1 MEGGVTFFYN
11 WRKHEGA
18 RGHLKCWYFVM
29 EKQNCF
35 WCVLVQ
41 LWFVRSL
48 IIGFARCLI
57 SLEVD
62 SAVGGIIDKVAADE
76 VLITLKL
83 LAILAHYWTC
93 GIFHRRTFV
102 EVVRAVVLQSRNSYL
117 CLRLRLKWW
126 LAQAQ
131 GLAGVGIEQMGR
143 LVFFHFNS

>member
-1 MEGGVTFFYN
+1 MEGGGTLLYN
-11 WRKHEGA
+11 WREHKGA

-29 EKQNCF
+29 EEQNCF

-57 SLEVD
+57 SMEVD
-62 SAVGGIIDKVAADE
+62 SAVGDIIDKVAADE

-83 LAILAHYWTC
+83 LAILAHYWTG
-93 GIFHRRTFV
+93 GIFHRWTFV
-102 EVVRAVVLQSRNSYL
+102 EVVRAVILQGRNSYF

-131 GLAGVGIEQMGR
+131 GLASVGIEHMGR